1 MLQVESTKNSFLALS
16 NYLNKVE
23 VILCQDLNLLLLF
36 FGSNFSPL
44 THFGGKRGYTS
55 ANPLGLKLNPTTG
68 TLIN

>member
-44 THFGGKRGYTS
+44 THLLTCPPTPPS
-55 ANPLGLKLNPTTG
+55 SLKPSPFPPPPPTP
-68 TLIN
+68 